1 MVHLKNISAPNRCA
15 DIEVRYLLQ
24 FNAFRAVSTMANRDA
39 LNDLTR
45 KITSLLPENV
55 QQMQD
60 DLESNIHTLLQN
72 ALSKMN
78 LVTREE
84 FDVQT
89 ALLQRTREKLENME
103 KLLDELEQ
111 NKR

>member
-1 MVHLKNISAPNRCA
+1 MV
-15 DIEVRYLLQ
+15 
-24 FNAFRAVSTMANRDA
+24 NRDS
-39 LNDLTR
+39 LNDLAR

-60 DLESNIHTLLQN
+60 DLESNIQTLLQN
-72 ALSKMN
+72 TLSKMN

-89 ALLQRTREKLENME
+89 ALLERTREKLEKLE
-103 KLLDELEQ
+103 RLLDELE
-111 NKR
+111 KKS

>member
-1 MVHLKNISAPNRCA
+1 M
-15 DIEVRYLLQ
+15 
-24 FNAFRAVSTMANRDA
+24 TNRDA
-39 LNDLTR
+39 LNDLTK

-55 QQMQD
+55 QQMQE

-89 ALLQRTREKLENME
+89 ALLQRRNDLAQQRGLAGTAVGAEAEDGDGAGHDLPCSEARSSGVFML
-103 KLLDELEQ
+103 
-111 NKR
+111 

>member
-1 MVHLKNISAPNRCA
+1 MI
-15 DIEVRYLLQ
+15 
-24 FNAFRAVSTMANRDA
+24 NRDA

-60 DLESNIHTLLQN
+60 DLESNIHSLLQN
-72 ALSKMN
+72 TLSKMN

-84 FDVQT
+84 FDVQA
-89 ALLQRTREKLENME
+89 ALLERTREKLEKLE

-111 NKR
+111 KNA

>member
-1 MVHLKNISAPNRCA
+1 MV
-15 DIEVRYLLQ
+15 
-24 FNAFRAVSTMANRDA
+24 NRDTI
-39 LNDLTR
+39 NELTR

-72 ALSKMN
+72 TLSKMN

-89 ALLQRTREKLENME
+89 ALLERSREKLE
-103 KLLDELEQ
+103 KLQKQVDELEQ
-111 NKR
+111 KS

>member
-1 MVHLKNISAPNRCA
+1 MV
-15 DIEVRYLLQ
+15 
-24 FNAFRAVSTMANRDA
+24 NRDA
-39 LNDLTR
+39 INDLTR

-89 ALLQRTREKLENME
+89 ALLERTREKLEKLE
-103 KLLDELEQ
+103 KLLDQLEQ

>member
-1 MVHLKNISAPNRCA
+1 MV
-15 DIEVRYLLQ
+15 
-24 FNAFRAVSTMANRDA
+24 TRDS
-39 LNDLTR
+39 LNDLTK
-45 KITSLLPENV
+45 KITALLPENV

-60 DLESNIHTLLQN
+60 DLETNIHELLQN
-72 ALSKMN
+72 ALSRMN

-89 ALLQRTREKLENME
+89 ALLQRTREKLEKLE

-111 NKR
+111 KSG

>member
-1 MVHLKNISAPNRCA
+1 MV
-15 DIEVRYLLQ
+15 
-24 FNAFRAVSTMANRDA
+24 NRDE
-39 LNDLTR
+39 LNNLAR
-45 KITSLLPENV
+45 KITSLLPDNV

-60 DLESNIHTLLQN
+60 DLESNIHALLQSTL
-72 ALSKMN
+72 AKMN

-89 ALLQRTREKLENME
+89 ALLERTREKLEKLE

-111 NKR
+111 KNG